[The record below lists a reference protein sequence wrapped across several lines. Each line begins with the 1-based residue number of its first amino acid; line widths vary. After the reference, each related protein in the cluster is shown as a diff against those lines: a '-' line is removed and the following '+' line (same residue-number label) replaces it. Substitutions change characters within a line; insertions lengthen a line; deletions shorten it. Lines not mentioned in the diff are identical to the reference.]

1 MEVDFSLI
9 QKLRARK
16 YRTRTA
22 GLFQIWKCPQDSL
35 CPHYGHASILRVHGG
50 IQTPGDWMEEV
61 RRSRVSRSMLTRVCR
76 NHHMH
81 FCSFSL
87 AQIQPDILTLLWDL
101 ETYIFS
107 IVCLNI
113 CQTIIFLW
121 KKRRIDTKGI
131 FAMGVYFYKERWDK
145 WHFFFFCFPVSS
157 AAFHEWRVQ
166 INERIIHPSL
176 MSLGIFVSVQD
187 YMCKLY
193 GWKKGWSCVY
203 MNIPLSGLERAHL

>member
-9 QKLRARK
+9 QKLRARQ

-61 RRSRVSRSMLTRVCR
+61 RRSRVSRYMLTRVCR

-87 AQIQPDILTLLWDL
+87 AKIQPDILTLLWDL

-107 IVCLNI
+107 IVCLNM

-145 WHFFFFCFPVSS
+145 SLNKWHIFFFFFASPYHLQLFTSG
-157 AAFHEWRVQ
+157 
-166 INERIIHPSL
+166 ER
-176 MSLGIFVSVQD
+176 
-187 YMCKLY
+187 K
-193 GWKKGWSCVY
+193 
-203 MNIPLSGLERAHL
+203 